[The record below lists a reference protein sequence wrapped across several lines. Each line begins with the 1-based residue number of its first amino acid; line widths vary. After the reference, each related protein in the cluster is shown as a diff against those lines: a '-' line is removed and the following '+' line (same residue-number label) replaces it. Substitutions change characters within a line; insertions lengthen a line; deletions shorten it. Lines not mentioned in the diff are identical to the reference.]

1 MKFRLVGAL
10 LVGLVM
16 VAWLGTPSQAGTRF
30 ELVAIGTFDSAAGEG
45 GAEISKYDGWTR
57 QIFVTNGAEDRID
70 VVDARNPAGMKLVRS
85 IDLTAFG
92 PSITSVDV
100 IKGLGVATVIGSPAT
115 EPGTAVFFSPT
126 SGRVLYSR
134 QVGPL
139 PDMVTFAGNGSA
151 VLIANEGEPRCFDA
165 SGDATTD
172 PTEAVNPRGSVSI
185 IRIVGGV
192 PGQATNVGFSS
203 LDSMTDELQADGVRV
218 PIWPGA
224 TPSQDF
230 EPEFITVSGRYAYV
244 TLQEANSVAIVDW
257 LSAQL
262 VGVKGLGLK
271 SWTNSW
277 IGFDASDKDE
287 SYNTAIW
294 PVENMYMPDGIASM
308 NVGGKTYLVTA
319 NEGDGVEY
327 FAGAVADDDSQ
338 ELCYTDET
346 RVKDLE
352 LDPSIFAEGLGD
364 SEQLG
369 RLKVTTSYP
378 SVKGENGYTK
388 LAAYGGRSFT
398 IWDTA
403 GNVVFDSGSGL
414 EAIIRAT
421 ISEEDWLDN
430 HDGRSDDKG
439 PEPEGVAVGA
449 PYGVPT
455 IFVGLER
462 SGGIMVFD
470 ASDPT
475 SPDFVQWA
483 RTDDVSPE
491 GLQYVPAFA
500 SPTRKPLLIVSHE
513 ISGTTTVFE
522 IRR

>member
-1 MKFRLVGAL
+1 VKIRFVGAL
-10 LVGLVM
+10 LAAVVM
-16 VAWLGTPSQAGTRF
+16 VVWLGTPSQAGTKL
-30 ELVAIGTFDSAAGEG
+30 ELVPIGTFDSGVGEG
-45 GAEISKYDGWTR
+45 GSEIAKYDGWTR
-57 QIFVTNGAEDRID
+57 QMFVTNGAEDRID
-70 VVDARNPAGMKLVRS
+70 VVDVRDPAHMKLVRT
-85 IDLTAFG
+85 IDLTEFG

-100 IKGLGVATVIGSPAT
+100 IRGLGVATVVGSPAT

-126 SGRVLYSR
+126 TGRILFSR

-151 VLIANEGEPRCFDA
+151 VLVANEGEPRCIDA
-165 SGDATTD
+165 SGDVVTD
-172 PTEAVNPRGSVSI
+172 PTEAVNPQGSVSI
-185 IRIVGGV
+185 IRIVDGV
-192 PGQATNVGFSS
+192 PGQATNVGFTS
-203 LDSMTDELQADGVRV
+203 LDSSTSELQADGVRV

-224 TPSQDF
+224 NPSQDF

-257 LSAQL
+257 VSAEL

-271 SWTNSW
+271 SWEKSW
-277 IGFDASDKDE
+277 IGFDASDRDD
-287 SYNTAIW
+287 SYTTTIW
-294 PVENMYMPDGIASM
+294 PVQNMYMPDAIASM
-308 NVGGKTYLVTA
+308 RVGGKTYLVTA

-327 FAGAVADDDSQ
+327 FAGPVSDDEDQ
-338 ELCYTDET
+338 ELCYTDEA
-346 RVKDLE
+346 RVKDLP
-352 LDPSIFAEGLGD
+352 LDPSVFVDGIGD
-364 SEQLG
+364 DDKLG

-378 SVKGENGYTK
+378 SVKGEDGYTR

-398 IWDTA
+398 VWDTS

-414 EAIIRAT
+414 EAIIRASIT
-421 ISEEDWLDN
+421 EEEWLEN

-449 PYGVPT
+449 PYGMPT

-470 ASDPT
+470 ASDPS

-483 RTDDVSPE
+483 RTADVSPE
-491 GLQYVPAFA
+491 GLQYVPAYA
-500 SPTRKPLLIVSHE
+500 SVTGKPLLIVSYE